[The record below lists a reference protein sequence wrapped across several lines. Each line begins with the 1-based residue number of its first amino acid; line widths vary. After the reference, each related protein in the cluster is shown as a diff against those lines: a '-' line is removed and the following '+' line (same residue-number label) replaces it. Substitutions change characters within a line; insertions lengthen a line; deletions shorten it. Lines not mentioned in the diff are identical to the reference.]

1 MPTQA
6 EAATLAAPRDECTTA
21 VPSGDVA
28 FHSQV
33 AHLRSSPPDQAIWS
47 AGLDAALAGRR
58 LFTHGGRTVS
68 STAITAL
75 WGRLY
80 GKSSRGVVMTTAEQL
95 ADLTGLSERQTLTGL
110 AVMRGLR
117 LISCDAPRRGFATRV
132 ELQPGGMTWL
142 MARRVVA
149 TAVASNRAA
158 DVAAEP
164 APRAP
169 DTKSPSPDM
178 RSPPWVHEGL
188 STRPVPRARYE
199 NEKHDELHELPP
211 GTTSTG
217 TGGQTSD
224 SAPATTPAGEKHD
237 ELHELPPGTTSTGT
251 GGQTSDSAPATTPAG
266 EKHDELHELPPG
278 TTSTGTGGQTSDSA
292 PATTPAGEK
301 HDELHELPP
310 GTTST
315 GTGGQTS
322 DSAPATTPVGA
333 PAIAPPSTAA
343 QRLYAADLGV
353 SVDDL
358 DIGQAGHAI
367 AAARVRR
374 FVSDA
379 QTATAAQEA
388 ARGRRAPQT
397 RAGAG
402 RARLANRFVGGHP
415 TWPPGSKG
423 AAELEALE
431 EKMRRER
438 DKQDRDPAFV
448 RSRKRASLEESIRGA
463 EEPMWRR
470 RLPKT
475 HVEGLRQKLAE
486 LKRMTDEE
494 VLKRYPPG
502 PPRKR
507 PGWSR

>member
-58 LFTHGGRTVS
+58 LFTHGGRTIS

-95 ADLTGLSERQTLTGL
+95 ADLAGLSERQTLTGL
-110 AVMRGLR
+110 AVMRELQ
-117 LISCDAPRRGFATRV
+117 LISCAAPQRGFATRL

-158 DVAAEP
+158 DVARIEEQKEP
-164 APRAP
+164 ATDRSERPRSP
-169 DTKSPSPDM
+169 DTPDTM
-178 RSPPWVHEGL
+178 SGAGDTMSSPWVHEKIR
-188 STRPVPRARYE
+188 TTPPTRARYATTD
-199 NEKHDELHELPP
+199 EKTEKPELPP
-211 GTTSTG
+211 GTATPGS
-217 TGGQTSD
+217 QPSD
-224 SAPATTPAGEKHD
+224 STPPATTPAGEKHD
-237 ELHELPPGTTSTGT
+237 ELPPGTATPGS
-251 GGQTSDSAPATTPAG
+251 QPSDSTPPATTPA
-266 EKHDELHELPPG
+266 P
-278 TTSTGTGGQTSDSA
+278 
-292 PATTPAGEK
+292 
-301 HDELHELPP
+301 
-310 GTTST
+310 
-315 GTGGQTS
+315 
-322 DSAPATTPVGA
+322 A
-333 PAIAPPSTAA
+333 PAIARPSTAA

-353 SVDDL
+353 TVDDL
-358 DIGQAGHAI
+358 DIGSAGHAI
-367 AAARVRR
+367 AAARVKL

-415 TWPPGSKG
+415 PPGPEEK
-423 AAELEALE
+423 ALDEKRRREREELE
-431 EKMRRER
+431 EK
-438 DKQDRDPAFV
+438 QGADPAFIRSDK
-448 RSRKRASLEESIRGA
+448 RSRLEGCLRLDKDPTWGHRLPPSAFVE
-463 EEPMWRR
+463 WRR
-470 RLPKT
+470 L
-475 HVEGLRQKLAE
+475 LAE
-486 LKRMTDEE
+486 VNAMTDEDLLE
-494 VLKRYPPG
+494 KYGRRTKR
-502 PPRKR
+502 RK
-507 PGWSR
+507 SA